1 MPTLLYI
8 FILVLGL
15 CIGSF
20 LNVVI
25 LRVPAGESIVTGPS
39 HCPRCGR
46 KLKWYE
52 LFPLFSFLALRGRC
66 SGCGERIS
74 PQYPLVEAGNGL
86 LWLFLFW
93 QLGVG
98 VYALLASLLASALL
112 ALSVID
118 ARTGEI
124 PPGLNAAVLVL
135 AVLAAVL
142 DRNNWLSHVAGLFA
156 VSVPLWL
163 VWLLT
168 KGRGIGGGDIKLM
181 AAAGLFIGWRNIVLS
196 LFLACVLAA
205 VIHLILMAAKKAGRS
220 LAFGPYLSAAILL
233 ALLWGDR
240 LVNWYL
246 TLL

>member
-1 MPTLLYI
+1 MPILLYI
-8 FILVLGL
+8 FIFVFGA

-52 LFPLFSFLALRGRC
+52 LVPVFSFLSLRGRC
-66 SGCGERIS
+66 SGCGEKIS
-74 PQYPLVEAGNGL
+74 LQYPLVEAGNGL

-93 QLGVG
+93 HLGVG
-98 VYALLASLLASALL
+98 VYTLLVCLLTSALL

-124 PPGLNAAVLVL
+124 PLCINFFIFVL
-135 AVLAAVL
+135 AVVETAL
-142 DRNNWLSHVAGLFA
+142 DFSNWPEHLIGLFA
-156 VSVPLWL
+156 VSI
-163 VWLLT
+163 LLLALYAAT
-168 KGRGIGGGDIKLM
+168 QGRGVGGGDIKLM
-181 AAAGLFIGWRNIVLS
+181 AAAGLFLGWRNIALS

-205 VIHLILMAAKKAGRS
+205 VIHLLRMAVKKAGRT
-220 LAFGPYLSAAILL
+220 LAFGPYLSAGILL
-233 ALLWGDR
+233 ALLWGNTFI
-240 LVNWYL
+240 NWYL
-246 TLL
+246 SLL

>member
-8 FILVLGL
+8 LIFTFGL

-74 PQYPLVEAGNGL
+74 PQYPIVEAANGL

-93 QLGVG
+93 QLGIG
-98 VYALLASLLASALL
+98 GYALLVSLLASVLL

-124 PPGLNAAVLVL
+124 PLGLNAAVLVL
-135 AVLAAVL
+135 AVLATVL
-142 DRNNWLSHVAGLFA
+142 DRDNWLSHVSGLFT
-156 VSVPLWL
+156 VSIPLWL

-168 KGRGIGGGDIKLM
+168 KGRGVGGGDIKLM
-181 AAAGLFIGWRNIVLS
+181 AAAGLFLGWRNIVLS
-196 LFLACVLAA
+196 LFLACILAT
-205 VIHLILMAAKKAGRS
+205 VIHLMLMAAKKAGRR

-233 ALLWGDR
+233 ALLWGEG
-240 LVNWYL
+240 LITWYL
-246 TLL
+246 SLL